1 MLHPLPVVHMFAH
14 QEPSFHHNLLC
25 GLSAVGGLTTPE
37 YVMLGVPTVAAWAL
51 PATPRTLPA
60 TARDRTSSRL
70 SQRRVCFIF
79 ILVSLGRR
87 KSSGRC
93 KATVRD
99 QGRPSPTRGQHPG
112 NCDVARLVRD
122 RKHA

>member
-1 MLHPLPVVHMFAH
+1 MLHPVPVVHMFAH

-87 KSSGRC
+87 KSSGQ
-93 KATVRD
+93 V
-99 QGRPSPTRGQHPG
+99 QGNRPGSG
-112 NCDVARLVRD
+112 
-122 RKHA
+122 K